1 MPRRLSKKMRD
12 DAIYGCWYK
21 YMCTYGIVEAR
32 KIVYGA
38 YKEIRR
44 QHEER
49 KVKYGKKKKRKTNRC
64 VKVHRKD
71 TSEN

>member
-1 MPRRLSKKMRD
+1 MPKRLTKRERD
-12 DAIYGCWYK
+12 NAIYGCWYK
-21 YMCTYGIVEAR
+21 YLCTYGIVEAR

-49 KVKYGKKKKRKTNRC
+49 KVKDGKHSKRRTKT
-64 VKVHRKD
+64 K
-71 TSEN
+71 EG